1 MSAIGIQSDQQL
13 ASAGQVLVNDFAIV
27 AATVNGSGSQTANT
41 VLIRA
46 LFKMGIPVNG
56 KNLFPSNIA
65 GLPTWYTIRVSKDG
79 YVARRD
85 DYHVLVAMNKN
96 TQAEDI
102 RNLAPG
108 GICIY
113 PEEWKLKDLRSDVTF
128 YPMPVGAMA
137 KESGADASLRD
148 YVANMVYVGAL
159 SGGNTPTRR

>member
-1 MSAIGIQSDQQL
+1 MSVVGIQRDQSL
-13 ASAGQVLVNDFAIV
+13 AGANRVQTNDFAIV

-56 KNLFPSNIA
+56 KNLFPSNIS
-65 GLPTWYTIRVSKDG
+65 GLPTWYTIRLSKEG
-79 YVARRD
+79 YVGRRD

-102 RNLAPG
+102 QNLASG

-113 PEEWKLKDLRSDVTF
+113 PEARFWISSAWVFLFIATST
-128 YPMPVGAMA
+128 
-137 KESGADASLRD
+137 
-148 YVANMVYVGAL
+148 
-159 SGGNTPTRR
+159 

>member
-1 MSAIGIQSDQQL
+1 MSAIGIQNDQQL

-85 DYHVLVAMNKN
+85 DYHVLSPARAAGGSKVTRVA
-96 TQAEDI
+96 
-102 RNLAPG
+102 
-108 GICIY
+108 
-113 PEEWKLKDLRSDVTF
+113 LRART
-128 YPMPVGAMA
+128 G
-137 KESGADASLRD
+137 SG
-148 YVANMVYVGAL
+148 
-159 SGGNTPTRR
+159 